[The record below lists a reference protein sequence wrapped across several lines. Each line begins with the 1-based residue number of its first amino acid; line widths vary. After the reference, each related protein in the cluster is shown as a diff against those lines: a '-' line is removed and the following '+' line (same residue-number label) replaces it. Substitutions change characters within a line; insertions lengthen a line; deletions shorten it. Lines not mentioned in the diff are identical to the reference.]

1 LIITVIVAVI
11 VVVIVAVIVA
21 VVIAR
26 IATMGGL
33 GLRLRRSAPIAG
45 VVH

>member
-1 LIITVIVAVI
+1 VVVAV
-11 VVVIVAVIVA
+11 VVV

-33 GLRLRRSAPIAG
+33 RLRLRRSTPTAVPW
-45 VVH
+45 

>member
-1 LIITVIVAVI
+1 MIITVIVAVI
-11 VVVIVAVIVA
+11 VAVVA
-21 VVIAR
+21 VVIIAR

-33 GLRLRRSAPIAG
+33 RLRLRRSGLIAG